1 MAYLLFMDESGS
13 DHQES
18 PYEVLAGLAVEDSSA
33 WSLITAIQKTEEE
46 LFGRRISVGTSEL
59 KGKELLKKKT
69 FRFADQMPP
78 IDVVERR
85 QLAATL
91 LNEGDSASAE
101 GRPAMVTK
109 RQLTAFGQAK
119 VAFVSRVLELCA
131 QHQSRVFASIV
142 DREAPRPQG
151 KDFLRKDYSYLFE
164 RFYYFLE
171 EQPGLPQGLLI
182 FDELEKSRSRI
193 LLDQIGR
200 YFQHT
205 AKGRIRASRILP
217 EPLFVHSDLTSLVQ
231 IADLIAYLIVWGI
244 RFSRRMDR
252 PARPELEQFADAIMA
267 LRYKVQAS
275 SVAGWQGASP
285 PIWSFVF
292 IDDLRPSSPN

>member
-18 PYEVLAGLAVEDSSA
+18 PYEVLAGFAVEDSSA
-33 WSLITAIQKTEEE
+33 WRLITAIRKTEEE
-46 LFGRRISVGTSEL
+46 LFGRRLSAGTSEL
-59 KGKELLKKKT
+59 KGKELLKRKT
-69 FRFADQMPP
+69 FRLASQMES
-78 IDVVERR
+78 INAAECRD
-85 QLAATL
+85 LAAAL
-91 LNEGDSASAE
+91 LNEGDNASRE
-101 GRPAMVTK
+101 GRSANVTK

-119 VAFVSRVLELCA
+119 LAFVSRVLELCA
-131 QHQSRVFASIV
+131 QHQARVFASIV

-151 KDFLRKDYSYLFE
+151 MGFLRKDYSYLFE
-164 RFYYFLE
+164 KFYYFLE
-171 EQPGLPQGLLI
+171 EQSGPPQGLLI

-217 EPLFVHSDLTSLVQ
+217 EPFFVHSDLTSLVQ

-244 RFSRRMDR
+244 RFSKRMNR
-252 PARPELEQFADAIMA
+252 PARQELEQFADAVMA
-267 LRYKVQAS
+267 LRYKVQDS
-275 SVAGWQGASP
+275 SVTGWQGMSP

-292 IDDLRPSSPN
+292 IDDLRPTN

>member
-1 MAYLLFMDESGS
+1 M
-13 DHQES
+13 H
-18 PYEVLAGLAVEDSSA
+18 
-33 WSLITAIQKTEEE
+33 
-46 LFGRRISVGTSEL
+46 
-59 KGKELLKKKT
+59 
-69 FRFADQMPP
+69 
-78 IDVVERR
+78 
-85 QLAATL
+85 
-91 LNEGDSASAE
+91 
-101 GRPAMVTK
+101 
-109 RQLTAFGQAK
+109 
-119 VAFVSRVLELCA
+119 
-131 QHQSRVFASIV
+131 QHQARVFASIV
-142 DREAPRPQG
+142 DGQVPRPQG

-252 PARPELEQFADAIMA
+252 PARQELEQFADAVMA
-267 LRYKVQAS
+267 LRYKVQDS
-275 SVAGWQGASP
+275 SVTRWQGVSP

-292 IDDLRPSSPN
+292 IDDLRPSSPNWKKRQCPAFPPT

>member
-46 LFGRRISVGTSEL
+46 LFGRRISAGTSEL

-69 FRFADQMPP
+69 FRFAGQMPP

-101 GRPAMVTK
+101 GRPARFTK

-182 FDELEKSRSRI
+182 FDELGKSRSRI
-193 LLDQIGR
+193 LLDQNRKVFSTYG
-200 YFQHT
+200 
-205 AKGRIRASRILP
+205 KRANQG
-217 EPLFVHSDLTSLVQ
+217 VQ
-231 IADLIAYLIVWGI
+231 N
-244 RFSRRMDR
+244 S
-252 PARPELEQFADAIMA
+252 ARAPFCT
-267 LRYKVQAS
+267 
-275 SVAGWQGASP
+275 
-285 PIWSFVF
+285 
-292 IDDLRPSSPN
+292 